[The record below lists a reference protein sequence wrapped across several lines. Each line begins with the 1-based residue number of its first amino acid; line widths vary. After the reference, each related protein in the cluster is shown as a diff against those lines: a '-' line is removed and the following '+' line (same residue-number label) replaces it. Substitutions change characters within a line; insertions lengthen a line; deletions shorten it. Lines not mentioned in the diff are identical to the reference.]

1 MFFGES
7 FLNGDCAALWIV
19 APQEKAN
26 MSGERH
32 EKKSQ
37 IRGYRKNIQPFVCAN
52 SKKISI
58 FAVKLR
64 LQ

>member
-26 MSGERH
+26 MSGLQQEEDR
-32 EKKSQ
+32 
-37 IRGYRKNIQPFVCAN
+37 VCYARN
-52 SKKISI
+52 RP
-58 FAVKLR
+58 R
-64 LQ
+64 LLD